1 MLTSAFVLTA
11 VLFSGAGLTQI
22 PSPTP
27 APAAPALNNEIA
39 PDAKLVVE
47 QYLTATGGRN
57 GWSSLKTIQGNG
69 TLSIPAASITGTAQF
84 VISSDLYRNTFTM
97 SGGSVQGA
105 SIITGRNGDVVWQMT
120 GEGDRY
126 NGKLLEGVTR
136 LRNLRQYQFNQLLD
150 LEKNFLRVEIVD
162 VEEIDGSPAIKILM
176 VPREAPDSKEYRFFD
191 QSSHFIVRTIIEQP
205 GGNVQEARYS
215 GYKKVGP
222 VRMHTETKRM
232 ASGQV
237 LMLVAT
243 PNIVANKPLPE
254 KYNELPLE
262 IRVLLGEETVA
273 PPGAEKPKN
282 EE

>member
-1 MLTSAFVLTA
+1 MLTLLFVLTA
-11 VLFSGAGLTQI
+11 VLFSASGLTQA
-22 PSPTP
+22 PPPTS
-27 APAAPALNNEIA
+27 APAAPVLKNEIA
-39 PDAKLVVE
+39 PDAQLIVE
-47 QYLTATGGRN
+47 QYLTATGGRDA
-57 GWSSLKTIQGNG
+57 WSSLKTIQGNG
-69 TLSIPAASITGTAQF
+69 TISIPAAGISGTAQF
-84 VISSDLYRNTFTM
+84 AISPDLYRNTFTM

-120 GEGDRY
+120 GEDDRY
-126 NGKLLEGVTR
+126 NGKLVEGVNR
-136 LRNLRQYQFNQLLD
+136 LRNLRQYQFNQLLN

-162 VEEIDGSPAIKILM
+162 VEEIDGSPAMKLLM

-191 QSSHFIVRTIIEQP
+191 QSSHFIVRTIIEQS
-205 GGNVQEARYS
+205 GGNVQEARY
-215 GYKKVGP
+215 GGFKKVGP

-262 IRVLLGEETVA
+262 IRVLLGQVTVD
-273 PPGAEKPKN
+273 PPGTQNPKN